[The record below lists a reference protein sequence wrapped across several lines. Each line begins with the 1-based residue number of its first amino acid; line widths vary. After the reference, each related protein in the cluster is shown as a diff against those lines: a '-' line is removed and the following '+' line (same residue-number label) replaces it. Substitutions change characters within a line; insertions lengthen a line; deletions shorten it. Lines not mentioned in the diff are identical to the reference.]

1 MKNLIFLIVL
11 AGCIVFAA
19 AHMVLGEQR
28 IDQAFSDKIGKIA
41 QIRKAVFEETKKT
54 RNEKLNQLFQAYV
67 RQQGGNVTGQII
79 EQFHILLKE
88 HDLTNFDD
96 FLVAQTTPV
105 RDVIDPVSKDRVPV
119 FGPLGSDVINPWLAA
134 AGIDEGAPL
143 EKQPMYL
150 LAAKALSE
158 HIDFSL
164 VGIKDPS
171 LSMTLLPP
179 KLRNNGKWAY
189 QRLNP
194 ENKFD
199 GGFDHPLF
207 YATIREAVKK
217 LFRQD
222 YPESKYTMA
231 ELVAPETQGGFG
243 IQSCLLCHARSHSG
257 VYKRLLGQSL
267 MFEAKAAGLR
277 NDNRMLSNTKTTKLP
292 DDNQDA
298 THAVAEAAMF
308 RLAAQRVFDAF
319 PDKINTQEV
328 RDSLA
333 MLSRD
338 NLPRLK
344 PGYDDFYATL
354 KKIGCMNC
362 HSTDSNGP
370 KAMKFAKHGAFV
382 LNPNSYYKTKNIGS
396 LVSVIDTNNLSK
408 SKLLLKATGKLNH
421 KGRKVLKLDK
431 METEE
436 LYSALKKWIYL
447 FNEKYAGLRK

>member
-1 MKNLIFLIVL
+1 MKNLLFLIILV
-11 AGCIVFAA
+11 GCIVFVTS
-19 AHMVLGEQR
+19 HMVLGEQR
-28 IDQAFSDKIGKIA
+28 IDQAFRVKIGRIA
-41 QIRKAVFEETKKT
+41 QIRKAVFEETKKA
-54 RNEKLNQLFQAYV
+54 RNEKLNQLFQEYV
-67 RQQGGNVTGQII
+67 RQLGSNVTAQIVKR
-79 EQFHILLKE
+79 FNALLKE
-88 HDLTNFDD
+88 QDLTNFDD
-96 FLVAQTTPV
+96 FLVAETTPV
-105 RDVIDPVSKDRVPV
+105 REVIDPISKDRVPV

-134 AGIDEGAPL
+134 AGIDEEAPL

-164 VGIKDPS
+164 VGIKDPN
-171 LSMTLLPP
+171 LSMALLPP

-194 ENKFD
+194 ANKFD

-231 ELVAPETQGGFG
+231 ELVAPEAQGGFG
-243 IQSCLLCHARSHSG
+243 IRSCLLCYARSHSG

-267 MFEAKAAGLR
+267 MFEAKAVGLR
-277 NDNRMLSNTKTTKLP
+277 KKNRMPLNMVATKPL

-298 THAVAEAAMF
+298 KQAVAKAAMF
-308 RLAAQRVFDAF
+308 RLAAQRVFDAY
-319 PDKINTQEV
+319 PDKIDTQAI
-328 RDSLA
+328 RNSLA

-362 HSTDSNGP
+362 HSTDSSEP

-382 LNPNSYYKTKNIGS
+382 LNPNSYYKTKNISS
-396 LVSVIDTNNLSK
+396 LVSVM
-408 SKLLLKATGKLNH
+408 
-421 KGRKVLKLDK
+421 VV
-431 METEE
+431 
-436 LYSALKKWIYL
+436 
-447 FNEKYAGLRK
+447 